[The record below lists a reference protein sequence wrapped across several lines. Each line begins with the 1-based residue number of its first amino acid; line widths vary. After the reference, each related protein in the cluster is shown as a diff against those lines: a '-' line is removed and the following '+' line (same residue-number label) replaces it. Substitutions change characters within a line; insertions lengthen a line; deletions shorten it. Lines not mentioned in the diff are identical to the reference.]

1 MILMPYF
8 FLFLQCL
15 IQMLYDYYKQYLYIH
30 MDIIYKIFN
39 INRSFSFNF
48 NSLNTVLMLLFS
60 NGKNNLYAMNNM
72 HNQCIMDKITY

>member
-1 MILMPYF
+1 
-8 FLFLQCL
+8 
-15 IQMLYDYYKQYLYIH
+15 